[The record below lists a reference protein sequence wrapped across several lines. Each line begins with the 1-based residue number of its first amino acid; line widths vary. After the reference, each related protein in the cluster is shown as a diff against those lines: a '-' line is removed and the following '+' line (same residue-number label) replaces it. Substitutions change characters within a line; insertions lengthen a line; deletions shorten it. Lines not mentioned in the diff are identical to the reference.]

1 MGYAKNGLETH
12 FQRYS
17 RYRLQAIIRQG
28 QSSRSNQEDI
38 VSWRA
43 KKIFFYMCLN
53 HFSIMC
59 GMSSKM
65 FQVSNLSMVLSFAIF
80 WKLHI
85 IGFTCGNK
93 FTPILYFCT
102 WKRDEGKISRKL
114 VECINTYL
122 LKDEPNLGGK
132 SLEIHQALNHFVF
145 RYWFATHDRSLKC
158 VLSELVDV
166 MSKELDQMSTSS
178 TNSPWGE
185 KCGIMTSSQ
194 FKVAELGDLVFCQ
207 GDLQYLLDLRQNVLS
222 AVLAILNLKEFT
234 TLNER
239 FVVLLPTTAFALSI
253 GSAPLLYDAS
263 GLLPLLYA
271 TELVEELAKI
281 EESPSDFLECSV
293 EVLAKIDI
301 DSGPKPVNFSN
312 YCQNVRL
319 PLNLRDQLF
328 HEMENH
334 VLECIK
340 EVEIDKML
348 LSEVIYTCALLANFM
363 FCSYSTSFLVSELVA
378 CCIPCGSNKKLSV
391 TTSSRAVLL
400 LQKLTIG
407 AAEGSL
413 TEFCKETSLCPSKI
427 TSLQVHSKGVNLEL
441 VRRLI
446 SNLQRKLT
454 AESISIEDSNVDNFG

>member
-1 MGYAKNGLETH
+1 M
-12 FQRYS
+12 
-17 RYRLQAIIRQG
+17 
-28 QSSRSNQEDI
+28 
-38 VSWRA
+38 W
-43 KKIFFYMCLN
+43 LN

-59 GMSSKM
+59 GLSSKM
-65 FQVSNLSMVLSFAIF
+65 FQVSNLSIVLSFAIF

-102 WKRDEGKISRKL
+102 WKRDEGKISCKL

-207 GDLQYLLDLRQNVLS
+207 VCANTYKSPVTEKRARREHVVVLIKERVMGGKWPQIINAETLEHSYDDLFCTLQSLLRLSLSMLFAAPNEKSSKKLAFPLNEDNENKLHELSGPLYEVGKGWHVIWNCLMRSLPTFCNLTSIVEAAFMLLCSITSSVCFVFHLMLLLQENLVGDLQDFLYLRQNVLP

-239 FVVLLPTTAFALSI
+239 FVVLLPAAAYALST
-253 GSAPLLYDAS
+253 GSTPLLMTLQDFCRCS
-263 GLLPLLYA
+263 MLEP
-271 TELVEELAKI
+271 VEELAKRKVQVI
-281 EESPSDFLECSV
+281 FWNAQLKFL
-293 EVLAKIDI
+293 
-301 DSGPKPVNFSN
+301 
-312 YCQNVRL
+312 
-319 PLNLRDQLF
+319 
-328 HEMENH
+328 
-334 VLECIK
+334 
-340 EVEIDKML
+340 
-348 LSEVIYTCALLANFM
+348 
-363 FCSYSTSFLVSELVA
+363 
-378 CCIPCGSNKKLSV
+378 
-391 TTSSRAVLL
+391 
-400 LQKLTIG
+400 
-407 AAEGSL
+407 
-413 TEFCKETSLCPSKI
+413 
-427 TSLQVHSKGVNLEL
+427 
-441 VRRLI
+441 RRLTLI
-446 SNLQRKLT
+446 LVQRIREIPRFFSKLG
-454 AESISIEDSNVDNFG
+454 ES

>member
-271 TELVEELAKI
+271 TELVEELAK
-281 EESPSDFLECSV
+281 
-293 EVLAKIDI
+293 
-301 DSGPKPVNFSN
+301 VNFSN

-407 AAEGSL
+407 ADSSMVEYI
-413 TEFCKETSLCPSKI
+413 KELVAFPDFDIFNEIRDLHQKIRQTYSPRVHLLNFVKRPHYVPPRLLLCRSTQKVLIWSLCGD
-427 TSLQVHSKGVNLEL
+427 LF
-441 VRRLI
+441 LI
-446 SNLQRKLT
+446 YK
-454 AESISIEDSNVDNFG
+454 ES